1 MQSQMESQGCE
12 WSCKGV
18 NGAEMVLVESK
29 WRQWSRNGA
38 SEIAKVGDHAYHAC
52 HANASHHA
60 SKGLALFKAMVLLNG
75 NICGIVRYQI
85 IAKYQVKASR
95 CSKTLQAKE

>member
-1 MQSQMESQGCE
+1 MESQGCE

-38 SEIAKVGDHAYHAC
+38 SEIAKVGDHAYHTC
-52 HANASHHA
+52 HANASHYA
-60 SKGLALFKAMVLLNG
+60 SKGLASFKAMVLLNG
-75 NICGIVRYQI
+75 NICGMTRHQLITMHQTKARRY
-85 IAKYQVKASR
+85 
-95 CSKTLQAKE
+95 SKIMQAEE